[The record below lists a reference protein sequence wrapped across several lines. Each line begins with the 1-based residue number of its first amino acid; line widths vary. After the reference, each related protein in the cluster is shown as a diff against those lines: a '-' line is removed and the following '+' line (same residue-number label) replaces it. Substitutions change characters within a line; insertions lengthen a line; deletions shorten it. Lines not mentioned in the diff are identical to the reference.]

1 MEITEELYAAWY
13 EWVCKGNRNPFG
25 DLSMNEDR
33 INYGKSLAYWSYW
46 DNASDIKRVHLT
58 DFDIERME
66 EDPNADGIHWGAM
79 EAAKDWERSALAAIE
94 DGREP
99 EDHWL

>member
-1 MEITEELYAAWY
+1 MEITEELYAEWY
-13 EWVCKGNRNPFG
+13 EWVRKGDRNPFDHNG
-25 DLSMNEDR
+25 DAMEK
-33 INYGKSLAYWSYW
+33 GKEFAYHSSW
-46 DNASDIKRVHLT
+46 DNAADIKRSELSQ
-58 DFDIERME
+58 FDIERME
-66 EDPNADGIHWGAM
+66 NDPNADDVHFAAM